1 MEDVYKAASADRDI
15 EEDSDS
21 VEEEQPES
29 TCGEAVPISEMVRQH
44 VTSFPMDASMQ
55 RFT

>member
-1 MEDVYKAASADRDI
+1 MEDVYKAASADRDT

-21 VEEEQPES
+21 VEEEQPDS

-44 VTSFPMDASMQ
+44 VT
-55 RFT
+55 